1 MNFCNP
7 SRVKQNGAGFGS
19 PRFFVPAARP
29 GNRKLRAVRIRRKAQ
44 GCPQLG
50 PGIPGFA
57 PPGSDARRRA
67 DQDAGPGD
75 PTGLSGPGARPGLS
89 GPGARRKA
97 DQDAGLTYPMLCGII
112 SGSLKEEI
120 KQ

>member
-7 SRVKQNGAGFGS
+7 SRVKRDGAGFGS
-19 PRFFVPAARP
+19 PRFFVPAAGPARSD
-29 GNRKLRAVRIRRKAQ
+29 LAARIRRKAQ
-44 GCPQLG
+44 GRP
-50 PGIPGFA
+50 
-57 PPGSDARRRA
+57 RRRA
-67 DQDAGPGD
+67 PGD
-75 PTGLSGPGARPGLS
+75 PTGLL

-120 KQ
+120 KR

>member
-7 SRVKQNGAGFGS
+7 SRVKRNGAGFGS

-29 GNRKLRAVRIRRKAQ
+29 RDPTRLS
-44 GCPQLG
+44 
-50 PGIPGFA
+50 
-57 PPGSDARRRA
+57 GSDARRKAARG
-67 DQDAGPGD
+67 AGPGD

>member
-1 MNFCNP
+1 MNLCNP

-75 PTGLSGPGARPGLS
+75 PTGLSGPGARPGC
-89 GPGARRKA
+89 PDQAQGARRTKT
-97 DQDAGLTYPMLCGII
+97 QG
-112 SGSLKEEI
+112 
-120 KQ
+120 

>member
-7 SRVKQNGAGFGS
+7 SRVKRNGAGFGS
-19 PRFFVPAARP
+19 PRFFVPAAR
-29 GNRKLRAVRIRRKAQ
+29 
-44 GCPQLG
+44 
-50 PGIPGFA
+50 
-57 PPGSDARRRA
+57 
-67 DQDAGPGD
+67 PGD

>member
-7 SRVKQNGAGFGS
+7 SRVKRNGAVFGS
-19 PRFFVPAARP
+19 PRFFAPAARP
-29 GNRKLRAVRIRRKAQ
+29 GDPRLRAARIRRKAQ
-44 GCPQLG
+44 GCP
-50 PGIPGFA
+50 
-57 PPGSDARRRA
+57 RRRA
-67 DQDAGPGD
+67 PGD
-75 PTGLSGPGARPGLS
+75 PTGLL

-112 SGSLKEEI
+112 SGSLKEEM

>member
-7 SRVKQNGAGFGS
+7 SRVKRDGAGFGS
-19 PRFFVPAARP
+19 PRFFVPAAGPAR
-29 GNRKLRAVRIRRKAQ
+29 LDLAARIRRKAQ
-44 GCPQLG
+44 GCP
-50 PGIPGFA
+50 
-57 PPGSDARRRA
+57 RRRA
-67 DQDAGPGD
+67 PGA
-75 PTGLSGPGARPGLS
+75 PTGLL

-112 SGSLKEEI
+112 SGSLKEEM